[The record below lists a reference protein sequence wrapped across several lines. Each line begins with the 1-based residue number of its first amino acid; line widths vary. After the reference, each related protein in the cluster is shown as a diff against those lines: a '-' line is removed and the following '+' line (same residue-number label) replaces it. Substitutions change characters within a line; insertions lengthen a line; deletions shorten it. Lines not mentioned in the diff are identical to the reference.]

1 MLLGQDGKDRWIL
14 RSGRKKEC
22 EKNSGGKE
30 CGWERYAGNE
40 KSTSGQEVIS
50 SAEDEVCSTELDIA
64 TKRHEKRIITFY
76 RTLSKIVM

>member
-1 MLLGQDGKDRWIL
+1 MLLGQDGEDRWIL
-14 RSGRKKEC
+14 RSGRK
-22 EKNSGGKE
+22 KE

-40 KSTSGQEVIS
+40 KSSRGQEVIS